1 MYISLIRKILY
12 LFSFVIISCNNNA
25 SDKSK
30 TVWIG
35 GEIINPKTDY
45 VVFFKD
51 ECVIDSVKLDENN
64 FFLYN
69 NNDLE
74 EGLYSFKHNEFQL
87 FFLEPGDSLMLRVN
101 TVDFDESL
109 TFTGKGSNK
118 NNFLMEL
125 FLMNEYENK
134 LVHRWYALPPRDFE
148 KRIDSLK
155 KIRDHLFQEFDAL
168 YHPSERLKK
177 VARANIDY
185 DYFSKKEMYTTA
197 NFAKNKKLS
206 LDDFPKNF
214 YKYREHIDLGNED
227 LRSYYPYYRFL
238 NRYID
243 NLAFQNYKG
252 NRYVNKHSFVHSR
265 EKLLII
271 DSLITN
277 KALKNHLLRT
287 STMRY
292 LFHANN
298 IEEQSNI
305 MKLFLT
311 LDSDENHKK
320 EINRLAEATMKLTVG
335 NSIPNVPIVSTD
347 NTSKQLHHCIKRPSV
362 LYFWSS
368 QSIKHYK
375 DIHSKASELQSKFPE
390 YDYIGIN
397 TDTNFKKW
405 RNIVLKSGYN
415 KDFEF
420 QLENIDEAEQE
431 LVINSI
437 NKAIIIS
444 KDGIILESN
453 TNLFS
458 KSIEGLLLGFLN

>member
-1 MYISLIRKILY
+1 MIRNFLF

-25 SDKSK
+25 SDESK

-45 VVFFKD
+45 VVFYKD
-51 ECVIDSVKLDENN
+51 ESVIDTVKLDENN
-64 FFLYN
+64 FFLYKN
-69 NNDLE
+69 E
-74 EGLYSFKHNEFQL
+74 ELQEGIYSFKHNEFQL
-87 FFLEPGDSLMLRVN
+87 FYIEPGDSLMLRVN

-109 TFTGKGSNK
+109 TYTGKGAIN

-125 FLMNEYENK
+125 FLLNEFENR
-134 LVHRWYALPPRDFE
+134 LVHRWYTLPPKGFE
-148 KRIDSLK
+148 KKIDSLK
-155 KIRDHLFQEFDAL
+155 KIRDHLFDEFDAL
-168 YHPSERLKK
+168 HHPNKGLKK
-177 VARANIDY
+177 VVRANIDF
-185 DYFSKKEMYTTA
+185 DYFSKKEMYTSA
-197 NFAKNKKLS
+197 NLAKNIPVS
-206 LDDFPKNF
+206 IDQFPKRF
-214 YKYREHIDLGNED
+214 YDYRKNIDFGIEE

-243 NLAFQNYKG
+243 NLAFQNYKD
-252 NRYVNKHSFVHSR
+252 NQHLNKYSYDHCN
-265 EKLLII
+265 EKLKII
-271 DSLITN
+271 DSLVTN
-277 KALKNHLLRT
+277 DALKNHLLRT

-292 LFHANN
+292 LLHASSV
-298 IEEQSNI
+298 EEQDKI
-305 MKLFLT
+305 LGLFLS
-311 LDSDENHKK
+311 LDSDKNHQK
-320 EINRLAEATMKLTVG
+320 EVQHLANATKKLTVG
-335 NSIPNVPIVSTD
+335 NSSPNVAIIGTD
-347 NTSKQLHHCIKRPSV
+347 NIVKELHQCIKRPSV

-375 DIHSKASELQSKFPE
+375 DIHSKAAELRSKFPE

-405 RNIVLKSGYN
+405 RNIVLNSGYN
-415 KDFEF
+415 QDLEF

-444 KDGIILESN
+444 KDGVIIESN

-458 KSIEGLLLGFLN
+458 KSIEGLLLGYLN